1 MPTRNALYDPNAAA
15 DHRRHAVERK
25 RLGELLHSYSSPRS
39 RPGTRK
45 RLQVQAACEFH
56 QRACLEADG
65 RRHATVQ
72 EYARWR
78 FGQWTGSA
86 KAPAVDFEA
95 LGSVA
100 EVDRL
105 YRSLQAETRMSA
117 MPGLPVGQPPGMTAF
132 SGGDLQVWRHFY
144 GSELLSGS
152 PDAAR
157 GARVLVTV
165 SVRDDAVHVCFMQ
178 DWSHVG
184 VTVPDVFVDLVNL
197 VYWEVLEQA
206 ELARA
211 GRGAGLAGAAG
222 AALVPPRGAA
232 AGLAAVL
239 RAPAVTV
246 ADGGGVQPGTDAVPS
261 GPVRVAAAGAVWVD
275 PGVSGVGAARGAAGG
290 TDGPNGHDAQ
300 SAARL
305 T

>member
-25 RLGELLHSYSSPRS
+25 RLGELLHSYFSPRS
-39 RPGTRK
+39 RRGKRK

-105 YRSLQAETRMSA
+105 YRSLQAEARMSA

-184 VTVPDVFVDLVNL
+184 VTVPDVFVDLANL
-197 VYWEVLEQA
+197 VYWEALEQA

-211 GRGAGLAGAAG
+211 GRGGVRGWLGRLVPRWCRR
-222 AALVPPRGAA
+222 AALRPDWLRFYEHLPSRWRTGEEFSLVRMRFHRGRFGSPRREPYGLIPVSLGLVRRAVPPEEQTGR
-232 AGLAAVL
+232 
-239 RAPAVTV
+239 T
-246 ADGGGVQPGTDAVPS
+246 GTM
-261 GPVRVAAAGAVWVD
+261 
-275 PGVSGVGAARGAAGG
+275 
-290 TDGPNGHDAQ
+290 PNLPQD
-300 SAARL
+300 
-305 T
+305 